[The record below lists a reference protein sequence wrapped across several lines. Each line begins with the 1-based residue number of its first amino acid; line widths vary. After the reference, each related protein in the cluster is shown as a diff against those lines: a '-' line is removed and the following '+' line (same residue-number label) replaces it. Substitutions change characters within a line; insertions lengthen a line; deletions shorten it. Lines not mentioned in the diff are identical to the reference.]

1 MALAQDIGKSVG
13 SRVFNTFSTDFR
25 KKNFSLYGQWIAL
38 FTVFLCLA
46 LGVANIFHFNLVI
59 IFSIICLVE
68 GLLVVVVE
76 IPFFLRICPFTDR
89 FSNFI
94 RAFDNNLPRCGFY
107 LLLGVIQWL
116 SLTLQATSLIV
127 VAVFFTL
134 ASACYGLAALKHQD
148 FLKTTFQD
156 SQGGNDME
164 AQIGNAVTRNVL

>member
-1 MALAQDIGKSVG
+1 MALAQDIGSNVG
-13 SRVFNTFSTDFR
+13 SLIFSTFSSDFK

-46 LGVANIFHFNLVI
+46 LGIANIFHFNLVI
-59 IFSIICLVE
+59 IFSIICLIQ
-68 GLLVVVVE
+68 GLVVIVVE
-76 IPFFLRICPFTDR
+76 IPFLLRICPFTDK
-89 FSNFI
+89 FTNFI

-148 FLKTTFQD
+148 FIKSSFQ
-156 SQGGNDME
+156 STQAANDLE
-164 AQIGNAVTRNVL
+164 TQIGNSVTRNVL